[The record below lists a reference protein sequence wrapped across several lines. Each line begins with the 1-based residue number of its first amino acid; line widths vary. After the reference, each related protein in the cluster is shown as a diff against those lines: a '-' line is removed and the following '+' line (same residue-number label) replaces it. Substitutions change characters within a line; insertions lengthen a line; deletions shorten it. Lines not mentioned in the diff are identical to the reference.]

1 MSPRTELDSSPSSNN
16 HFPGRLVAFLVLTAS
31 SAYLCRV
38 DVTVVAPRLMAEF
51 QLSQAQMGELFSAF
65 LVGYTAFQI
74 PSGWVADR
82 MAVRPLFLALALGW
96 ALVTAALTAAGWS
109 PSSAVL
115 SPLLVLLLLRLF
127 FGILAAPTYPAAGR
141 AIAVHVPARLQGR
154 ANGFVL
160 ASIGIGSAV
169 TPLLLGPVSVRWGWR
184 PAVLVAASL
193 AALTALLW
201 WLAPPEAASPLT
213 RQMGSSGARKPASRL
228 PTTPWPSPLSQR
240 SFWFLAASYTLQG
253 YVGYVFVFW
262 IYIYLVQVRH
272 FDLLKAAWLTALP
285 WVCTLIAI
293 PLGGVLSDWAAGRWG
308 ARWGR
313 RAVPMLALV
322 LASALLTGGARADSA
337 KLAVLGLTLSTA
349 LVLSSEGPFWASMN
363 QLSGPHSGTGGGVM
377 NFGSNFGGVI
387 SPIMTPW
394 LATRLGWGAA
404 LSVTSLLAVLS
415 ALLWLGVEIG
425 RPREDHAGSEALP
438 S

>member
-1 MSPRTELDSSPSSNN
+1 MSPRTEPDSGPSPNN

-96 ALVTAALTAAGWS
+96 ALVTAALTATGWS
-109 PSSAVL
+109 PFGAVL

-184 PAVLVAASL
+184 PAVLVAASGGRQSPHAPNGVFRGAEARVATSNDSVAL
-193 AALTALLW
+193 AAFAAQLLVFGRK
-201 WLAPPEAASPLT
+201 LHTPGLRRLRLCVLDIHLSSPGQGF
-213 RQMGSSGARKPASRL
+213 RPAESRL
-228 PTTPWPSPLSQR
+228 AHSP
-240 SFWFLAASYTLQG
+240 A
-253 YVGYVFVFW
+253 VG
-262 IYIYLVQVRH
+262 LHPDCNPARRG
-272 FDLLKAAWLTALP
+272 AL
-285 WVCTLIAI
+285 
-293 PLGGVLSDWAAGRWG
+293 
-308 ARWGR
+308 
-313 RAVPMLALV
+313 
-322 LASALLTGGARADSA
+322 
-337 KLAVLGLTLSTA
+337 
-349 LVLSSEGPFWASMN
+349 
-363 QLSGPHSGTGGGVM
+363 
-377 NFGSNFGGVI
+377 
-387 SPIMTPW
+387 
-394 LATRLGWGAA
+394 
-404 LSVTSLLAVLS
+404 
-415 ALLWLGVEIG
+415 
-425 RPREDHAGSEALP
+425 
-438 S
+438 